1 MVRNALMFL
10 TTKRERR
17 LIKMQSRLNVL
28 VHKDDR
34 TDDDSSEF
42 QSDEHEGYIKKLI
55 DREQERNLRLTDR
68 ER

>member
-1 MVRNALMFL
+1 MRNALML
-10 TTKRERR
+10 ITTKHERR
-17 LIKMQSRLNVL
+17 LIKMQSKFNVL
-28 VHKDDR
+28 VKKDQR